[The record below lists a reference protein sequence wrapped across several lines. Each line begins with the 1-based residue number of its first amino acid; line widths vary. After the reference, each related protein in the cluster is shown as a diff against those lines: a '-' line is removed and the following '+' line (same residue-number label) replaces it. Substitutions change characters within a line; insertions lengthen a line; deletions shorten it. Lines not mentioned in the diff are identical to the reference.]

1 MYRYLSYFG
10 LVIALFTLM
19 YCKKSQ
25 KTENN
30 ESPLA
35 EPIKKL
41 SEAKLSPQNKD
52 SLLAAWRSFERN
64 EQVQR
69 DTVLS
74 TRVNYGLARMHAMLG
89 KDSVEYYIEKALTL
103 IESTKDNLP
112 DKALVYNGM
121 GNILMANGKEH
132 QAAFY
137 YNKAAAIIRS
147 DAGLKLS
154 AEAKTSML
162 LSAAQSNR
170 YLYDYGLAKEMNLAA
185 LKLVDSLPEGH
196 VNRQRA
202 LVQIIHILALQKMPG
217 DSIKVYLEKLEAL
230 HKKNPEA
237 YQKKYYYNSKIN
249 FFENSGKNDSLLHYQ
264 KLMKIEEEKIFERD
278 KAPSVV
284 NNMFLAHANI
294 GAIFIEMKKG
304 DSARAALAEAD
315 KVLSAYKDKI
325 DTSNVIIYR
334 TDLAKLYDLKGDYK
348 KAAKELD
355 TIRSLQQQY
364 FQNKNTRAIAEMNAL
379 YQIQAKDKSIR
390 MLNEDIQIN
399 QLELQQNRLWLIVV
413 VLIVVLLLG
422 LICFLYYYYQQR
434 RKSQERERL
443 LLQQQLLRTQME
455 PHFIFNTLAAVQS
468 FVRLDQ
474 KDAAIQYLNRFSR
487 LLRSSLELSR
497 QQYVPLDEEIETLDN
512 YLRLQQ
518 MRYDHGFSY
527 ELQYPEEQDLGAIMV
542 PPMLVQPYVENAIV
556 HGINIDS
563 DKALISVVFEL
574 QKDILVIRIADT
586 GKLQKVSKTS
596 HRSLSGT
603 ISNERI
609 LLLGKKASVETS
621 VSEAGGRCVTL
632 HIPVVFEK

>member
-1 MYRYLSYFG
+1 MPRYLTYFG
-10 LVIALFTLM
+10 LVMALLTLM
-19 YCKKSQ
+19 YCNKSQ
-25 KTENN
+25 KTENH
-30 ESPLA
+30 ESPLT
-35 EPIKKL
+35 ERIEKL
-41 SEAKLSPQNKD
+41 KEIRLSPKNKD
-52 SLLAAWRSFERN
+52 SLLNAWRSLDHNKEI
-64 EQVQR
+64 QQ
-69 DTVLS
+69 DTLLA
-74 TRVNYGLARMHAMLG
+74 TRVNYNLARLQAMVG
-89 KDSVEYYIEKALTL
+89 KDSAEYYIEKALTL

-121 GNILMANGKEH
+121 GNILMAKGKEH

-137 YNKAAAIIRS
+137 YNKAAAVIRS

-154 AEAKTSML
+154 AEAKTSIL

-185 LKLVDSLPEGH
+185 LKLVDSLPEVH
-196 VNRQRA
+196 INRQRA

-217 DSIKVYLEKLEAL
+217 DSIKVYLKKLETL
-230 HKKNPEA
+230 HKKHPDD
-237 YQKKYYYNSKIN
+237 YDKKYYYNSKNN
-249 FFENSGKNDSLLHYQ
+249 FFEKSGENDSLLHYQ
-264 KLMKIEEEKIFERD
+264 KLMKIEEEKAYERE
-278 KAPSVV
+278 KSPAII
-284 NNMFLAHANI
+284 NNLFIAHANI

-304 DSARAALAEAD
+304 DSAGIALAEA
-315 KVLSAYKDKI
+315 KKMLSAHKDQI
-325 DTSNVIIYR
+325 DTSNIILYK
-334 TDLAKLYDLKGDYK
+334 TDLAKLYELKGDYK
-348 KAAKELD
+348 KAVKELYGVK
-355 TIRSLQQQY
+355 SLQQEY

-379 YQIQAKDKSIR
+379 YQLQAKDKSIR

-399 QLELQQNRLWLIVV
+399 QLELEQNRLWLIVV
-413 VLIVVLLLG
+413 VLILVLLLG

-434 RKSQERERL
+434 RKSQERDRL

-518 MRYDHGFSY
+518 MRYDQGFSY

-563 DKALISVVFEL
+563 DKALISVVFQL
-574 QKDILVIRIADT
+574 QKDILTIRIADT
-586 GKLQKVSKTS
+586 GKLEKMTRTS
-596 HRSLSGT
+596 HRSLSGA

-621 VSEAGGRCVTL
+621 LSESGGRCVTL
-632 HIPVVFEK
+632 HIPVVFG

>member
-217 DSIKVYLEKLEAL
+217 DSIKIYLEKLETL

-237 YQKKYYYNSKIN
+237 YQKKYYYNSKI
-249 FFENSGKNDSLLHYQ
+249 
-264 KLMKIEEEKIFERD
+264 KLF
-278 KAPSVV
+278 
-284 NNMFLAHANI
+284 
-294 GAIFIEMKKG
+294 
-304 DSARAALAEAD
+304 
-315 KVLSAYKDKI
+315 
-325 DTSNVIIYR
+325 
-334 TDLAKLYDLKGDYK
+334 
-348 KAAKELD
+348 
-355 TIRSLQQQY
+355 
-364 FQNKNTRAIAEMNAL
+364 
-379 YQIQAKDKSIR
+379 
-390 MLNEDIQIN
+390 
-399 QLELQQNRLWLIVV
+399 
-413 VLIVVLLLG
+413 
-422 LICFLYYYYQQR
+422 
-434 RKSQERERL
+434 RK
-443 LLQQQLLRTQME
+443 
-455 PHFIFNTLAAVQS
+455 
-468 FVRLDQ
+468 
-474 KDAAIQYLNRFSR
+474 
-487 LLRSSLELSR
+487 
-497 QQYVPLDEEIETLDN
+497 
-512 YLRLQQ
+512 
-518 MRYDHGFSY
+518 
-527 ELQYPEEQDLGAIMV
+527 
-542 PPMLVQPYVENAIV
+542 
-556 HGINIDS
+556 
-563 DKALISVVFEL
+563 
-574 QKDILVIRIADT
+574 
-586 GKLQKVSKTS
+586 
-596 HRSLSGT
+596 
-603 ISNERI
+603 
-609 LLLGKKASVETS
+609 
-621 VSEAGGRCVTL
+621 
-632 HIPVVFEK
+632 